1 MDAFF
6 AFVEDS
12 ALSTWIR
19 EAETVFAFQAI
30 LVLHT
35 LAMGLL
41 AGGNAA
47 LDLQILRARGPFAPG
62 AFERWFP
69 MLWGSFALSALSGLL
84 LLIAYPTK
92 ALTNPLFYVKLV
104 CVALAMWVMQLI
116 RRHVLKGS
124 ARGKSLAIISLLL
137 WIAVIGAGRLLA
149 YTYTRLLV
157 HFSHPGM

>member
-6 AFVEDS
+6 AYLENS

-19 EAETVFAFQAI
+19 EADTVFAFQAI

-35 LAMGLL
+35 LGMGLL

-47 LDLQILRARGPFAPG
+47 IDLQILRARRPFAPG

-69 MLWGSFALSALSGLL
+69 VLWGSFALSAMSGLL

-92 ALTNPLFYVKLV
+92 ALTNPLFYVKLA

-116 RRHVLKGS
+116 SRKVLKES
-124 ARGKSLAIISLLL
+124 ARGKYLATVSLLL

>member
-6 AFVEDS
+6 AYVEDS

-19 EAETVFAFQAI
+19 EASTVFAFQFI

-35 LAMGLL
+35 LGMGFL

-47 LDLQILRARGPFAPG
+47 IDLQILRARRAFAQG

-69 MLWGSFALSALSGLL
+69 VLWGSFALSTLSGLL

-92 ALTNPLFYVKLV
+92 ALTNPLFYAKLA
-104 CVALAMWVMQLI
+104 CVGLAMWVMQVI
-116 RRHVLKGS
+116 RRNVLTESSRAKV
-124 ARGKSLAIISLLL
+124 LAAVSLLL
-137 WIAVIGAGRLLA
+137 WIGVIGAGRLLA

>member
-6 AFVEDS
+6 AYVENS

-19 EAETVFAFQAI
+19 EAATVFAFQAI

-35 LAMGLL
+35 LGMGFL

-47 LDLQILRARGPFAPG
+47 LDLQILRARRAFAPG

-69 MLWGSFALSALSGLL
+69 VLWGSFALSTLSGLL

-104 CVALAMWVMQLI
+104 CVALAMWVMQVI
-116 RRHVLKGS
+116 RGS
-124 ARGKSLAIISLLL
+124 MLRDSPRARFLAAASLLL
-137 WIAVIGAGRLLA
+137 WVGVIGAGRLLA

-157 HFSHPGM
+157 HVSHPGM